1 MLIRK
6 ILITAGTLFILIGI
20 VRSQTIELPNYA
32 MKSHETL
39 EIKKIVTNDKVTTFW
54 MSIEN
59 RIQGGAFCADRN
71 IYLVYPDGSRS
82 KIISSNGIPVCPD
95 SYKFKSPGER
105 LDFLLVFPALK
116 SGTEWVDLVEDCSDN
131 CFSFFGLVT
140 DNSLNNK
147 IEEAFALAEKNEP
160 AGAMVGFVRI
170 ADGSAK
176 MNSGITP
183 LLYINIVKL
192 ARETGNTV
200 RAAEW
205 YQKLKLSGIKDH
217 DRYIKFLN
225 MQGIIY

>member
-1 MLIRK
+1 MLVRK
-6 ILITAGTLFILIGI
+6 LFITAATIFIFMGI
-20 VRSQTIELPNYA
+20 VQSQVIELPNYA

-39 EIKKIVTNDKVTTFW
+39 EIKKIVTNDKGTTFW

-59 RIQGGAFCADRN
+59 KIQGGAFCADRN
-71 IYLVYPDGSRS
+71 IYLAYPDGSRS

-95 SYKFKSPGER
+95 SYKFKSPGEK

-116 SGTEWVDLVEDCSDN
+116 PGTEWVDLVEDCSDN
-131 CFSFFGLVT
+131 CFSFYGLVT
-140 DNSLNNK
+140 NNSLNNK
-147 IEEAFALAEKNEP
+147 IEEAFALAERKEP
-160 AGAMVGFVRI
+160 AGAMVGFIRI
-170 ADGSAK
+170 AEGSAK

-183 LLYINIVKL
+183 LLYINIIKL

-205 YQKLKLSGIKDH
+205 YQKLKLSGIKDI